1 MPYGCTLG
9 IKWVKSKQLKSNT
22 MEKEQLL
29 ASLLIKIVDEN
40 KLSQESAESD
50 EWILGY
56 QEACEMMIN
65 YLAKIQNN

>member
-1 MPYGCTLG
+1 
-9 IKWVKSKQLKSNT
+9 

-40 KLSQESAESD
+40 KLSQESEESD

-65 YLAKIQNN
+65 YLAKIQNNLNK

>member
-1 MPYGCTLG
+1 
-9 IKWVKSKQLKSNT
+9 

-65 YLAKIQNN
+65 YIAKIQNN